1 MIVHRFTCSE
11 RKIWS
16 NIKKSQN
23 VIKMI
28 VVKQKAF
35 YLYGCMS
42 DFEKF
47 KEQFSSKEKFY
58 MSSTVLNVRN
68 KFDMKTVKNYHKL
81 YLKCDVLLLADVF
94 EKIRGNSV
102 RNYGFCASHYL
113 DAPDLI
119 WDAML

>member
-1 MIVHRFTCSE
+1 MT
-11 RKIWS
+11 
-16 NIKKSQN
+16 
-23 VIKMI
+23 

-35 YLYGCMS
+35 YLYGCIS
-42 DFEKF
+42 HFEKY
-47 KEQFSSKEKFY
+47 KEESSSKEKFY

-68 KFDMKTVKNYHKL
+68 KFDMKAIKDYHKL

-94 EKIRGNSV
+94 EKIRANSV
-102 RNYGFCASHYL
+102 RNYGFCPSHYL

>member
-23 VIKMI
+23 IIKM
-28 VVKQKAF
+28 VAVKQKAF
-35 YLYGCMS
+35 YLYGCIS

-47 KEQFSSKEKFY
+47 NEEFSSKKKFY

-68 KFDMKTVKNYHKL
+68 KFDMKTIKNYHKL